1 MQYPS
6 KKSSFIFTQELNT
19 STCEQLLTNALK
31 EIGELNELKVALDAH
46 AIVAITDAQG
56 IITECNDKFCLISQY
71 SRDEIIGQSHRLINS
86 GHHPKAFFQELWRT
100 ISSSRVWN
108 GEICNRA
115 KDGSTYWVQT
125 TIVPFTGKAGKPV
138 QYIAIRADITERKRE
153 EERIYH
159 LAMHD
164 ALTSLPNREH
174 FYNYLEKTMNTMAEN
189 QQYAALLLLD
199 LDNFKDINDRMGH
212 DMGDK
217 LLRQVAQQ
225 LREFLREEDTVAR
238 LGGDEFVILLSNLDE
253 NAHTATK
260 QAGALAERVRQSLEM
275 PFTAGSLHANC
286 TCSIGLVLFNAD
298 KKSKTE
304 LMKQADIALYQ
315 AKNRGRN
322 LVHLSDA

>member
-1 MQYPS
+1 MPYSS

-19 STCEQLLTNALK
+19 STCEQLLTSALK
-31 EIGELNELKVALDAH
+31 EIEELSELKVALDAH
-46 AIVAITDAQG
+46 AIVAITNAQG

-86 GHHPKAFFQELWRT
+86 GHHPKAFFQQLWRT
-100 ISSSRVWN
+100 ISLGHVWN

-115 KDGSTYWVQT
+115 KDGSIYWVQT
-125 TIVPFTGKAGKPV
+125 TIVPFTGKEAKPI
-138 QYIAIRADITERKRE
+138 QYIAIRADITERKQE

-164 ALTSLPNREH
+164 ALTGLPNREH
-174 FYNYLEKTMNTMAEN
+174 FYNHLEKTINTMTES

-199 LDNFKDINDRMGH
+199 LDNFKDINDKMGH

-217 LLRQVAQQ
+217 LLRQVAGQ
-225 LREFLREEDTVAR
+225 LRESLREEDTVAR
-238 LGGDEFVILLSNLDE
+238 LGGDEFVILLANLNE
-253 NAHTATK
+253 NIHTATE
-260 QAGALAERVRQSLEM
+260 QAALLAERIRQSLAM
-275 PFTAGSLHANC
+275 RFTAGSLHANC
-286 TCSIGLVLFNAD
+286 SCSIGLVLFNAD

-315 AKNRGRN
+315 AKNQGRN
-322 LVHLSDA
+322 RVYLSET